1 MIHGFQI
8 MFSLKGDLQTH
19 VQPRNY
25 HRKERRPGARERHA
39 GLRPRLHESE
49 MRDHVTQPGQE
60 RSRGQYAASYS
71 LDSAVADFGG
81 RGRESGP
88 QEVVE
93 EQIRSQY
100 QELSTIEA
108 IRKSMESTA
117 RPKTAPPERV
127 PGWMLDLDINLD
139 ISAIDTIPPFEQ
151 NENTDP
157 GLSTNSFCGQATL
170 VYLDNDSDLDFEDSE
185 INNEIA
191 VKSKQNY
198 SDDAQTDKARPRD
211 HGQEVLVNS
220 NRAISPRTLQLN
232 TFRVTE
238 MISPKSGG
246 R

>member
-1 MIHGFQI
+1 MVHGFQI
-8 MFSLKGDLQTH
+8 MFSLKADVQTH

-49 MRDHVTQPGQE
+49 MQDHVTHLGLE

-81 RGRESGP
+81 RGWESGP

-93 EQIRSQY
+93 EQVRSQY

-108 IRKSMESTA
+108 IRKSMEATA

-127 PGWMLDLDINLD
+127 PGWILDLDINLD
-139 ISAIDTIPPFEQ
+139 ISAVDTIPPFEE

-157 GLSTNSFCGQATL
+157 GLSANSFCGKASL
-170 VYLDNDSDLDFEDSE
+170 VYLDNDSDLDFEDPV
-185 INNEIA
+185 INNKTS

-198 SDDAQTDKARPRD
+198 SDDAQTDKARPED
-211 HGQEVLVNS
+211 HEQEVLVNS
-220 NRAISPRTLQLN
+220 NTAISRRTLQSN

-238 MISPKSGG
+238 MISPESGG